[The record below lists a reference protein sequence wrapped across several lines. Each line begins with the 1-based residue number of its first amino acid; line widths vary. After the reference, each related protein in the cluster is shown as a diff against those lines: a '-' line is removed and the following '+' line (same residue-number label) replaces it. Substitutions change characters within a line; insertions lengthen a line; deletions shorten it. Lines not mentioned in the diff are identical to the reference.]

1 MRYGLIGRTL
11 KHSFSKLIHESYGE
25 YEYELIELDE
35 KEFDDFMVQKD
46 FTAINVTIPY
56 KEKVI
61 PYLDYVDDDVSIVGA
76 CNLIVNK
83 DGKLYGY
90 NTDIMGLMDLINVS
104 KISLENKKVLILGTG
119 GTSKTAAF
127 VAKKYKAKEIIFA
140 SRTKKENAFTYEEI
154 YENHLDSE
162 IIINTT
168 PVGMYPNIE
177 ETPINLEGFT
187 SLSGVIDVIYN
198 PLNTRLVLKAREL
211 EIPSISGLHMFVS
224 QAVNSYGIF
233 TNNEVYMED
242 ILYKFIDFH
251 GELYNV
257 SFIGM
262 PGCGKSTMG
271 EKYAKALDKKWIDT
285 DYEIENIVGMSI
297 KDFIE
302 KNGEEE
308 FRKIEKE
315 VVKKVSFDTNQ
326 VISTG
331 GGVILDKENILNLKS
346 NGTVIFI
353 DKDIDEL
360 VFDESRPL
368 SNTKEK
374 LEKLYEERIELYRKY
389 ADFVLDKN
397 NNFLVEGDEDEDNDI
412 KWS

>member
-1 MRYGLIGRTL
+1 
-11 KHSFSKLIHESYGE
+11 
-25 YEYELIELDE
+25 
-35 KEFDDFMVQKD
+35 
-46 FTAINVTIPY
+46 
-56 KEKVI
+56 
-61 PYLDYVDDDVSIVGA
+61 
-76 CNLIVNK
+76 
-83 DGKLYGY
+83 
-90 NTDIMGLMDLINVS
+90 
-104 KISLENKKVLILGTG
+104 
-119 GTSKTAAF
+119 
-127 VAKKYKAKEIIFA
+127 
-140 SRTKKENAFTYEEI
+140 
-154 YENHLDSE
+154 
-162 IIINTT
+162 
-168 PVGMYPNIE
+168 
-177 ETPINLEGFT
+177 
-187 SLSGVIDVIYN
+187 
-198 PLNTRLVLKAREL
+198 
-211 EIPSISGLHMFVS
+211 
-224 QAVNSYGIF
+224 
-233 TNNEVYMED
+233 
-242 ILYKFIDFH
+242 
-251 GELYNV
+251 
-257 SFIGM
+257 
-262 PGCGKSTMG
+262 
-271 EKYAKALDKKWIDT
+271 
-285 DYEIENIVGMSI
+285 MSI